1 MVGDEVELVAHEDSA
16 DHRLLPYA
24 RLLGDALRGDLT
36 LFNRQDAVDA
46 AWRVIQPV
54 LDHLPP
60 LFEYEPN
67 TWGPTKADSIAE
79 NIGGWHNP
87 LPSIVE
93 NTIGED

>member
-46 AWRVIQPV
+46 A
-54 LDHLPP
+54 
-60 LFEYEPN
+60 
-67 TWGPTKADSIAE
+67 
-79 NIGGWHNP
+79 
-87 LPSIVE
+87 
-93 NTIGED
+93 